1 MRIQCPHC
9 PAVYELDDGRVPP
22 AGLSIKCPKCKA
34 AFVVHRPEDGS
45 KMARTTAAKIPLPGT
60 PRSAAQP
67 QKGKGNAVPLPGTP
81 QAPARAGATAKSG
94 AAVPLPGTQTK
105 LKKAPAA
112 AKAASAKP
120 AAAKPAPSAATIPAP
135 EDAPTEQIGDDAIP
149 LPGIDPSSAAA
160 APASAA
166 QSEIPLPQTTAE
178 EAPLPIERSST
189 PEPNRD
195 QIPLPGARRG
205 ETPAPA
211 ARGNEKPFAGSP
223 RRSTPIPVME
233 PSQTPAPAPRRSPTP
248 APRVEQRAMPAP
260 SHEEALPLPGLDSP
274 LSTPAAA
281 AKPEPARATPA
292 RQARVPTPAPSDL
305 LPDLAAEL
313 SGPAAPLAIDLPA
326 PQAPARRQTPAGSFK
341 LPDEDTALTP
351 KVAVDDTALAPKAGL
366 DPMDFA
372 GPQHGHIPDPSGID
386 FELARPTPI
395 SSSAAEAR
403 LPTPAPE
410 ARLPTPAPSNRLP
423 TPQSS
428 MSAESESLE
437 VDEVPKT
444 GRTRI
449 PPVIAPRPPPGA
461 RPTSKWEPGQEGGA
475 KGPSAA
481 GALRTALR
489 NPMFA
494 IATVAAIAIAGVFYF
509 GIRAGSTPR
518 GYFWIHMLLPRAK
531 TAAAASQAI
540 TSAEAKLGRGT
551 FATDRE
557 ALATGAQLLASAPD
571 DDETRA
577 FFVLCASE
585 MKLAH
590 GQSGADWDL
599 AKRTVEKMKGS
610 GPSQE
615 RARGAFA
622 LASGDAIK
630 ARQLLAPRE
639 GKDVESSW
647 LYALALSRAGDP
659 VRASQVLDT
668 AIKANPTPK
677 LLVARGRIAKQR
689 NAPDAAQFFEK
700 ALAAAPD
707 YGPALIELADVKLRN
722 RDVAGASQLLSKALG
737 TEVPNKTLDAGDEAR
752 AKMLRAKVSLAGH
765 QADEAEKGF
774 RNALQLDPNSAEI
787 HAAYGAFLLSRHE
800 WDSAHKQ
807 LEAAV
812 TLDPAN
818 GPLLGDLA
826 TSALGLNQLLE
837 ADKRIGEAIGK
848 DPQNAHLYYV
858 KGRVA
863 EAFAKLADAMKAY
876 DEALAKKPGS
886 VEAITAQG
894 MLLLKGVDKAGDKAK
909 AKEKF
914 DTALAAKDRSLA
926 EERAVGELALA
937 LGEGG
942 QAKDAFTRALQ
953 MDPGDPQSHAGLGRA
968 YAALGD
974 LPAAKSELETAL
986 HGVTTDPV
994 LHYEYGSLQRRLGDL
1009 PAAVESLQTAVKLD
1023 GKDARFRARLG
1034 AAYVDQGEFQKGET
1048 ELRQARLSDPSS
1060 GEALFYLA
1068 RALAGEGKLADAID
1082 TMRKAVELYPD
1093 NAEYLYNQGLL
1104 YERAQQVQDAVESF
1118 RKSVARDATNP
1129 DAFEHL
1135 GQNLLIENRFGE
1147 AVKAFNT
1154 GAALDPKR
1162 ARLLAEVADAQQQA
1176 GDLDG
1181 AIASFQR
1188 SLAQDPSQPGV
1199 WSKLGIAYKAKD
1211 CNGCKNKAIEALL
1224 SAEKVDAKDWVA
1236 HRELGYLYKDDGK
1249 RQQAIEHFKKY
1260 LVLRPDAP
1268 DIETVR
1274 DEVYYLQ
1281 EETRRSP

>member
-1 MRIQCPHC
+1 
-9 PAVYELDDGRVPP
+9 
-22 AGLSIKCPKCKA
+22 
-34 AFVVHRPEDGS
+34 
-45 KMARTTAAKIPLPGT
+45 
-60 PRSAAQP
+60 
-67 QKGKGNAVPLPGTP
+67 
-81 QAPARAGATAKSG
+81 
-94 AAVPLPGTQTK
+94 
-105 LKKAPAA
+105 
-112 AKAASAKP
+112 
-120 AAAKPAPSAATIPAP
+120 
-135 EDAPTEQIGDDAIP
+135 
-149 LPGIDPSSAAA
+149 
-160 APASAA
+160 
-166 QSEIPLPQTTAE
+166 
-178 EAPLPIERSST
+178 
-189 PEPNRD
+189 
-195 QIPLPGARRG
+195 
-205 ETPAPA
+205 
-211 ARGNEKPFAGSP
+211 
-223 RRSTPIPVME
+223 
-233 PSQTPAPAPRRSPTP
+233 
-248 APRVEQRAMPAP
+248 MPAP

-341 LPDEDTALTP
+341 LPDEDT
-351 KVAVDDTALAPKAGL
+351 
-366 DPMDFA
+366 
-372 GPQHGHIPDPSGID
+372 
-386 FELARPTPI
+386 
-395 SSSAAEAR
+395 
-403 LPTPAPE
+403 
-410 ARLPTPAPSNRLP
+410 
-423 TPQSS
+423 
-428 MSAESESLE
+428 
-437 VDEVPKT
+437 KT

-531 TAAAASQAI
+531 TAAPARQAV

-774 RNALQLDPNSAEI
+774 RNAL
-787 HAAYGAFLLSRHE
+787 
-800 WDSAHKQ
+800 
-807 LEAAV
+807 
-812 TLDPAN
+812 
-818 GPLLGDLA
+818 
-826 TSALGLNQLLE
+826 
-837 ADKRIGEAIGK
+837 
-848 DPQNAHLYYV
+848 
-858 KGRVA
+858 
-863 EAFAKLADAMKAY
+863 
-876 DEALAKKPGS
+876 
-886 VEAITAQG
+886 
-894 MLLLKGVDKAGDKAK
+894 
-909 AKEKF
+909 
-914 DTALAAKDRSLA
+914 
-926 EERAVGELALA
+926 
-937 LGEGG
+937 
-942 QAKDAFTRALQ
+942 
-953 MDPGDPQSHAGLGRA
+953 
-968 YAALGD
+968 
-974 LPAAKSELETAL
+974 
-986 HGVTTDPV
+986 
-994 LHYEYGSLQRRLGDL
+994 
-1009 PAAVESLQTAVKLD
+1009 
-1023 GKDARFRARLG
+1023 
-1034 AAYVDQGEFQKGET
+1034 
-1048 ELRQARLSDPSS
+1048 
-1060 GEALFYLA
+1060 
-1068 RALAGEGKLADAID
+1068 
-1082 TMRKAVELYPD
+1082 
-1093 NAEYLYNQGLL
+1093 
-1104 YERAQQVQDAVESF
+1104 
-1118 RKSVARDATNP
+1118 
-1129 DAFEHL
+1129 
-1135 GQNLLIENRFGE
+1135 
-1147 AVKAFNT
+1147 
-1154 GAALDPKR
+1154 
-1162 ARLLAEVADAQQQA
+1162 
-1176 GDLDG
+1176 
-1181 AIASFQR
+1181 
-1188 SLAQDPSQPGV
+1188 
-1199 WSKLGIAYKAKD
+1199 
-1211 CNGCKNKAIEALL
+1211 
-1224 SAEKVDAKDWVA
+1224 
-1236 HRELGYLYKDDGK
+1236 
-1249 RQQAIEHFKKY
+1249 
-1260 LVLRPDAP
+1260 
-1268 DIETVR
+1268 
-1274 DEVYYLQ
+1274 
-1281 EETRRSP
+1281 

>member
-22 AGLSIKCPKCKA
+22 AGLSIKCPKCKSG
-34 AFVVHRPEDGS
+34 FVAHRPEDGS
-45 KMARTTAAKIPLPGT
+45 EMARTTAAKVPLPGT
-60 PRSAAQP
+60 PKSAAQP

-81 QAPARAGATAKSG
+81 KTSPGTPKAPARAAAPAKGAQ
-94 AAVPLPGTQTK
+94 AVPLPGTQPH
-105 LKKAPAA
+105 LKKTAPAA
-112 AKAASAKP
+112 ARPATAAAKNAP
-120 AAAKPAPSAATIPAP
+120 AAAPAPAP
-135 EDAPTEQIGDDAIP
+135 EDAPTEQIDDDAIP
-149 LPGIDPSSAAA
+149 LPGLDPSLAAA
-160 APASAA
+160 APASAPT
-166 QSEIPLPQTTAE
+166 EIPLP

-189 PEPNRD
+189 PEPNRP
-195 QIPLPGARRG
+195 QVPLPGARRG

-211 ARGNEKPFAGSP
+211 PRGKEVPLPGT
-223 RRSTPIPVME
+223 RRPTPIPVME
-233 PSQTPAPAPRRSPTP
+233 PTQVAAPAARPSP
-248 APRVEQRAMPAP
+248 ARVPRVEQRAVTTP

-274 LSTPAAA
+274 LPTPAAMAA
-281 AKPEPARATPA
+281 AKPEPARATST
-292 RQARVPTPAPSDL
+292 RQARLPTPAPSDL

-313 SGPAAPLAIDLPA
+313 SGPAAPLAIDLPP
-326 PQAPARRQTPAGSFK
+326 PQTPGRRETPARSLK

-372 GPQHGHIPDPSGID
+372 GPEHGHIPDPSGID
-386 FELARPTPI
+386 FELARPTPA
-395 SSSAAEAR
+395 SAASTR
-403 LPTPAPE
+403 VPTPAPE
-410 ARLPTPAPSNRLP
+410 ARLPTPGPSNRLP
-423 TPQSS
+423 TPPSN
-428 MSAESESLE
+428 MPAEGESL
-437 VDEVPKT
+437 DIDDAPKT
-444 GRTRI
+444 GRTRVP
-449 PPVIAPRPPPGA
+449 PPVIAPRPPPA
-461 RPTSKWEPGQEGGA
+461 VRPGQAGKREAAQEGDA
-475 KGPSAA
+475 KGPSPAS
-481 GALRTALR
+481 ALRTALR

-494 IATVAAIAIAGVFYF
+494 IATVAAVAVAGVFYF
-509 GIRAGSTPR
+509 GIRAGSTPA
-518 GYFWIHMLLPRAK
+518 GYFWTGKLLRQTK
-531 TAAAASQAI
+531 TGAAASQAI
-540 TSAEAKLGRGT
+540 ASGEAKLGRGT
-551 FATDRE
+551 FSSDRD
-557 ALATGAQLLASAPD
+557 ALATAAQLLASAPD

-585 MKLAH
+585 MNLAH

-622 LASGDAIK
+622 LANGDPVK

-639 GKDVESSW
+639 GHDVESSW
-647 LYALALSRAGDP
+647 LYALSLARAGDP

-668 AIKANPTPK
+668 AIKAHPVPK
-677 LLVARGRIAKQR
+677 LLVARGRLAKQR
-689 NAPDAAQFFEK
+689 GAPDAAQFFEK
-700 ALAAAPD
+700 ALAASPD
-707 YGPALIELADVKLRN
+707 DGASLIELADVKLRN
-722 RDVAGASQLLSKALG
+722 RDVAGADQLLQKALDA
-737 TEVPNKTLDAGDEAR
+737 PNKKLDAGDEAR
-752 AKMLRAKVSLAGH
+752 AKMLRAKVFLAGH
-765 QADEAEKGF
+765 QADEAEKVF
-774 RNALQLDPNSAEI
+774 RSALQLDPNSAEI
-787 HAAYGAFLLSRHE
+787 HASYGAFLLSRRDWE
-800 WDSAHKQ
+800 TAHKQ

-812 TLDPAN
+812 ALDPAN
-818 GPLLGDLA
+818 GAVLGDLA
-826 TSALGLNQLLE
+826 TSALGLNQPLE
-837 ADKRIGEAIGK
+837 GDKRISEAIGK
-848 DPQNAHLYYV
+848 DRQNAHLYYV

-863 EAFAKLADAMKAY
+863 EAFGKQLDAMNAY

-894 MLLLKGVDKAGDKAK
+894 MLLLKGIEKTDKAK

-914 DTALAAKDRSLA
+914 NAALAAKDRSLA
-926 EERAVGELALA
+926 EETAVGELALA
-937 LGEGG
+937 LGDPAQG
-942 QAKDAFTRALQ
+942 KDAFTRALQ
-953 MDPGDPQSHAGLGRA
+953 MDPGDPQAHAGLGRA

-986 HGVTTDPV
+986 RSVKTDPV

-1009 PAAVESLQTAVKLD
+1009 PSAVESLQRAVQLD
-1023 GKDARFRARLG
+1023 AKDARFHARLG
-1034 AAYVDQGEFQKGET
+1034 AAYFDQGEFKKGEA
-1048 ELRQARLSDPSS
+1048 ELRQARLSDPSN

-1068 RALAGEGKLADAID
+1068 RTLAGEGKLADAID
-1082 TMRKAVELYPD
+1082 TMRKAVELYPE

-1104 YERAQQVQDAVESF
+1104 FEQAQQVQAAVESF
-1118 RKSVARDATNP
+1118 RKSVAQDAKNV

-1135 GQNLLIENRFGE
+1135 GQNLVIENRFSE

-1154 GAALDPKR
+1154 GAELDPKR
-1162 ARLLAEVADAQQQA
+1162 SRLLTEVADAQQQS

-1199 WSKLGIAYKAKD
+1199 WSKLGIAYKSKD

-1224 SAEKVDAKDWVA
+1224 SAEKVDGKDWVA

-1249 RQQAIEHFKKY
+1249 RQQAIDHFKKY